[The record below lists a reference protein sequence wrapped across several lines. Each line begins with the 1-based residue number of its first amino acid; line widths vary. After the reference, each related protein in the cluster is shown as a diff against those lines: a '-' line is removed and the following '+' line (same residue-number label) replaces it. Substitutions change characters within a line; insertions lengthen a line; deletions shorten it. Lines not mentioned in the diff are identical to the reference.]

1 MSRIRTTLAITG
13 VLATSLALAACSS
26 SQPNGGMGGMNNGM
40 NNGNSAS
47 ATSPAAKGT
56 FNDQD
61 VMFAQLMVP
70 HHEQAVEMSDMLLKK
85 DGIDAR
91 VVELATQ
98 IKAAQGPEIT
108 TMNSWLTQWGAS
120 DTGMSGMDHG
130 DSGMMSDSDM
140 TGLDKATGT
149 DAARLFLTGM
159 TAHHQGA
166 ITMAGTEVTS
176 GKNSAAVAL
185 AKKIISAQKG
195 EIQTMKGI
203 LAGL

>member
-26 SQPNGGMGGMNNGM
+26 SQPSGGMGGMNNG
-40 NNGNSAS
+40 NSSS

-56 FNDQD
+56 FNGQD

-70 HHEQAVEMSDMLLKK
+70 HHKQAVEMSDMLLKK

-91 VVELATQ
+91 VVELAKQ

-159 TAHHQGA
+159 TTHHQGA
-166 ITMAGTEVTS
+166 ITMAGTEVTT
-176 GKNSAAVAL
+176 GKNGAAVAL
-185 AKKIISAQKG
+185 AKKIITAQKD
-195 EIQTMKGI
+195 ELQTMKNI
-203 LAGL
+203 LASL